1 MAMLVAS
8 AALAKAGGLGFV
20 RLSASGDV
28 TTTCPTPSPSPSPS
42 ESPSP
47 SPSPS
52 PSESPSA
59 SPSPS
64 ESPSSD
70 QGDQNEQGDQDEQGT
85 SDEQESSDQ
94 GDQDQQGTD
103 EHQSGD
109 CKKPEKDSKKQPPVS
124 NADRAKACMEA
135 AGMSPDAT
143 TNSGSPQVKTTGLDH
158 AIETVLA
165 NCIKNPQAP
174 GLLNALKHLV
184 ANRDRHAAHDADKAA
199 RRAAHDA
206 AKAEH
211 QASKGHGH

>member
-8 AALAKAGGLGFV
+8 AALAKTGGLGFI

-28 TTTCPTPSPSPSPS
+28 TTTCPSPSPSPSPS

-52 PSESPSA
+52 PSESPSP

-85 SDEQESSDQ
+85 PDGQESADQ

-103 EHQSGD
+103 EHQAGD
-109 CKKPEKDSKKQPPVS
+109 CEKSDKGSKNQPPVG
-124 NADRAKACMEA
+124 NADRQKACTEA
-135 AGMSPDAT
+135 AGKSLDST
-143 TNSGSPQVKTTGLDH
+143 TASGSPQVKTTGLDH
-158 AIETVLA
+158 AIEMVLA

-174 GLLNALKHLV
+174 GLLNALQHLV

-211 QASKGHGH
+211 LASKGHGH

>member
-8 AALAKAGGLGFV
+8 AALAKTGGLGFI

-28 TTTCPTPSPSPSPS
+28 TTTCPSPSPSPSPS

-52 PSESPSA
+52 PSESPSP

-85 SDEQESSDQ
+85 PDGQESADQ

-103 EHQSGD
+103 EHQAGD
-109 CKKPEKDSKKQPPVS
+109 CEKSDKGSKNQPPVS
-124 NADRAKACMEA
+124 PADRQKACMEA
-135 AGMSPDAT
+135 AGMSLDST
-143 TNSGSPQVKTTGLDH
+143 TASGSPQVKTTGLDH
-158 AIETVLA
+158 AIQMVLA

-174 GLLNALKHLV
+174 GLLNALRHLV
-184 ANRDRHAAHDADKAA
+184 ANRERHAAHDEEKAA
-199 RRAAHDA
+199 RKAAHDA
-206 AKAEH
+206 AKA
-211 QASKGHGH
+211 SKGHGH